1 MPDNGDKPHCDF
13 GKNRLVKG
21 SALIE
26 IRKLLTMADDNAL
39 PRAYRIGIDVGGTFT
54 KAVLIDHATKAVVGR
69 YSVLTTHA
77 HIRGV
82 AAGVV
87 EVFRNVLAQSGV
99 AAKEVVFLA
108 HSTTQATN
116 ALLEGDV
123 AKVGILGIAGQAA
136 AKLAE
141 PQVRIDPINLGPGR
155 VLPTTNQFLVAEQV
169 NDATITDAI
178 AALASDGAE
187 VLVASAAF
195 GVDNTASEERVRE
208 LGRAAGLLA
217 TCGHEITRLY
227 GLTTRTRT
235 AVINASI
242 LPKMNATAEMTEQSV
257 REAGITAPVMIM
269 RGDGGVMDIAE
280 MRHRPAMTMLS
291 GPAASVAGALMHL
304 KVSDGIYFEVGGTS
318 TNIGVIQ
325 NGRPT
330 VSYARVGGHETYVNS
345 LDVRVVGIAGGS
357 LIRAEPGRL
366 IDVGPRSAHIAG
378 LPYAAFADP
387 DAITE
392 PVVETF
398 EPRSGD
404 GADYIAARV
413 ADGTRYAL
421 TTTCAANVLG
431 LARPGMHAHGNTASA
446 RAAFEAFATF
456 LGVDLESAA
465 RQVLDCATDKVI
477 SVVDGLIKEYDLD
490 PDQCLLV
497 GEGGGAAALVPHVSG
512 RTGYAHEISKDAEV
526 ISSIGVALALV
537 RETIERII
545 PHPQPEDLQAVRSEA
560 IDAVVRLGADR
571 DAVEVT
577 VEIDTQTNRV
587 RATAIGAAEMNVRD
601 ETGAI
606 SETEARSIAAQSM
619 HVAAG
624 ALTLI
629 AQTNG
634 YRVYAE
640 DAAGAARIR
649 AVDWEGTLKV
659 QRRRAFARAARSG
672 DAAAT
677 ITALWREAD
686 LARED
691 GVRGTP
697 RIMLMHGRHL
707 VDLSGVETL
716 EQALALAGS
725 ETADLDPQE
734 ALALVGAPP
743 R

>member
-1 MPDNGDKPHCDF
+1 MH
-13 GKNRLVKG
+13 
-21 SALIE
+21 
-26 IRKLLTMADDNAL
+26 DDQAT

-77 HIRGV
+77 HERGV

-87 EVFRNVLAQSGV
+87 EVFRNVLSQSDV
-99 AAKEVVFLA
+99 AADEVVFLA

-123 AKVGILGIAGQAA
+123 AKVGVIGIAGAAA

-141 PQVRIDPINLGPGR
+141 PQVRIDPIVLGPGR
-155 VLPTTNQFLVAEQV
+155 VLPTTNQFLVAEEI
-169 NDATITDAI
+169 NDAAI
-178 AALASDGAE
+178 AGAIGALSAEGAE

-208 LGRAAGLLA
+208 LGRAKGLLA

-257 REAGITAPVMIM
+257 REAGIKAPLMIM

-304 KVSDGIYFEVGGTS
+304 KISDGIYFEVGGTS

-345 LDVRVVGIAGGS
+345 LDVRVVGTAGGS
-357 LIRAEPGRL
+357 LIRAEPGKL

-378 LPYAAFADP
+378 LPYAAFAETS
-387 DAITE
+387 AMSE
-392 PVVETF
+392 PVLETF
-398 EPRSGD
+398 EPRDGD
-404 GADYIAARV
+404 GNDYIAVRV

-431 LARPGMHAHGNTASA
+431 LAKPGMHAHGNAASA
-446 RAAFEAFATF
+446 RAAFAPLAAY
-456 LGVDLESAA
+456 LDVDIETAA

-477 SVVDGLIKEYDLD
+477 PVVDGLIKEYGLD

-497 GEGGGAAALVPHVSG
+497 GEGGGAAALVPHVSA
-512 RTGYAHEISKDAEV
+512 RTNYAHEISKDAEV

-545 PHPQPEDLQAVRSEA
+545 PHPQPEDLQALRDEA
-560 IDAVVRLGADR
+560 IEAVVRLGANR

-577 VEIDTQTNRV
+577 VEVDTQTNRV
-587 RATAIGAAEMNVRD
+587 RATAIGAAEMNVKD
-601 ETGAI
+601 ESGAI
-606 SETEARSIAAQSM
+606 SDAEARQIAAHAM
-619 HVAAG
+619 HVASG
-624 ALTLI
+624 SLSLS
-629 AQTNG
+629 AQTDG
-634 YRVYAE
+634 YRVYSE
-640 DAAGAARIR
+640 TPTGAARVR

-659 QRRRAFARAARSG
+659 QRRRAFVRETQASEAG
-672 DAAAT
+672 DA
-677 ITALWREAD
+677 ITALWQEAD
-686 LARED
+686 LAREA
-691 GVRGTP
+691 GVRGAP
-697 RIMLMHGRHL
+697 RILMMHGRHL

-716 EQALALAGS
+716 DQALALAAS
-725 ETADLDPQE
+725 EIAGLDGD
-734 ALALVGAPP
+734 AAIALVAAPP

>member
-1 MPDNGDKPHCDF
+1 MPDAP
-13 GKNRLVKG
+13 
-21 SALIE
+21 A
-26 IRKLLTMADDNAL
+26 T

-54 KAVLIDHATKAVVGR
+54 KAVLIDHASKAVVGR

-77 HIRGV
+77 HRRGV
-82 AAGVV
+82 AAGVI

-123 AKVGILGIAGQAA
+123 AKVGVLGIAGAAA

-141 PQVRIDPINLGPGR
+141 PQVRIDPIELGPGR
-155 VLPTTNQFLVAEQV
+155 SLPTANQFIVAEQV
-169 NDATITDAI
+169 NDSNISDAI
-178 AALASDGAE
+178 AALAGDGAE

-208 LGRAAGLLA
+208 LGRDAGLLA

-242 LPKMNATAEMTEQSV
+242 LPKMNATAEMTEHSV

-357 LIRAEPGRL
+357 LIRAEQGRL

-387 DAITE
+387 DAITD

-398 EPRSGD
+398 EPRAGD
-404 GADYIAARV
+404 GGDYIAIRV
-413 ADGTRYAL
+413 ADGSRYAL

-431 LARPGMHAHGNTASA
+431 LAKPGMHAHGNSDAA
-446 RAAFEAFATF
+446 RAALEPFAAW
-456 LGVDLESAA
+456 LGVDVESAA

-477 SVVDGLIKEYDLD
+477 PVVEALIKEYDLD

-497 GEGGGAAALVPHVSG
+497 GEGGGAAALVPHVAD
-512 RTGYAHEISKDAEV
+512 RTGFAHEISKDAEV

-545 PHPQPEDLQAVRSEA
+545 PHPQPEDLQAVRLEA

-571 DAVEVT
+571 DAVDVT
-577 VEIDTQTNRV
+577 VDIDTQTNRV
-587 RATAIGAAEMNVRD
+587 RATAIGAAEMNVKD
-601 ETGAI
+601 ASGAI

-619 HVAAG
+619 HLPAS
-624 ALTLI
+624 ALTLVT
-629 AQTNG
+629 QTSG

-640 DAAGAARIR
+640 DVAAAARIR

-659 QRRRAFARAARSG
+659 QRRRAFART
-672 DAAAT
+672 AT
-677 ITALWREAD
+677 VGQFSDSLTSLWRESD
-686 LARED
+686 TARLE

-697 RIMLMHGRHL
+697 RLMMMVARHL

-716 EQALALAGS
+716 EQALALATS
-725 ETADLDPQE
+725 EISDLDATEP
-734 ALALVGAPP
+734 LALIGAPP

>member
-1 MPDNGDKPHCDF
+1 MH
-13 GKNRLVKG
+13 
-21 SALIE
+21 
-26 IRKLLTMADDNAL
+26 DDQAT

-77 HIRGV
+77 HERGV

-87 EVFRNVLAQSGV
+87 EVFRNVLSQSDV
-99 AAKEVVFLA
+99 AADDVVFLA

-123 AKVGILGIAGQAA
+123 AKVGVIGIAGAAA

-141 PQVRIDPINLGPGR
+141 PQVRIDPIDLGPGR
-155 VLPTTNQFLVAEQV
+155 VLPTTNQFLVAEEI
-169 NDATITDAI
+169 NDAAI
-178 AALASDGAE
+178 AGAIGALSAEGAE

-208 LGRAAGLLA
+208 LGRAKGLLA

-257 REAGITAPVMIM
+257 REAGIKAPLMIM

-304 KVSDGIYFEVGGTS
+304 KISDGIYFEVGGTS

-357 LIRAEPGRL
+357 LIRAEPGKL

-378 LPYAAFADP
+378 LPYAAFAE
-387 DAITE
+387 TNTMSE
-392 PVVETF
+392 PVLETF
-398 EPRSGD
+398 EPRDGD
-404 GADYIAARV
+404 GDDYIAIRV

-431 LARPGMHAHGNTASA
+431 LAKPGMHAHGNTASA
-446 RAAFEAFATF
+446 RAAFAPFAAY
-456 LGVDLESAA
+456 LDVDIDAAA

-477 SVVDGLIKEYDLD
+477 PVVDGLIKEYGLD

-497 GEGGGAAALVPHVSG
+497 GEGGGAAALVPHVSA
-512 RTGYAHEISKDAEV
+512 RTNYAHEISKDAEV

-537 RETIERII
+537 RETIERIV
-545 PHPQPEDLQAVRSEA
+545 PHPQPEDLQALRDEA
-560 IDAVVRLGADR
+560 IEAVVRLGANR

-577 VEIDTQTNRV
+577 VEVDTQTNRM
-587 RATAIGAAEMNVRD
+587 RATAIGAAEMNVKD
-601 ETGAI
+601 ESGAI
-606 SETEARSIAAQSM
+606 SEAEARQIAAHSM
-619 HVAAG
+619 HVASSS
-624 ALTLI
+624 LSLS
-629 AQTNG
+629 AQTDG
-634 YRVYAE
+634 YRVYSE
-640 DAAGAARIR
+640 TPTGAARVR

-659 QRRRAFARAARSG
+659 QRRRAFVGKTQASEAK
-672 DAAAT
+672 DA
-677 ITALWREAD
+677 IIALWQEAD
-686 LARED
+686 LAREA
-691 GVRGTP
+691 GVRGAP
-697 RIMLMHGRHL
+697 RIMMMHGRHL

-716 EQALALAGS
+716 DQALALAAS
-725 ETADLDPQE
+725 EIAGLDGD
-734 ALALVGAPP
+734 AAIALVAAPP

>member
-1 MPDNGDKPHCDF
+1 MH
-13 GKNRLVKG
+13 
-21 SALIE
+21 
-26 IRKLLTMADDNAL
+26 DDQAT

-77 HIRGV
+77 HERGV

-87 EVFRNVLAQSGV
+87 EVFRNVLSQSDV
-99 AAKEVVFLA
+99 AADDVVFLA

-123 AKVGILGIAGQAA
+123 AKVGVIGIAGAAA

-141 PQVRIDPINLGPGR
+141 PQVRIDPIDLGPGR
-155 VLPTTNQFLVAEQV
+155 VLPTTNQFLVAEEI
-169 NDATITDAI
+169 NDTAI
-178 AALASDGAE
+178 AGAIGALSAEGAE
-187 VLVASAAF
+187 VLVASAAY

-208 LGRAAGLLA
+208 LGRAKGLLA

-257 REAGITAPVMIM
+257 REAGIKAPLMIM

-304 KVSDGIYFEVGGTS
+304 KISDGIYFEVGGTS

-357 LIRAEPGRL
+357 LIRAEPGKL

-378 LPYAAFADP
+378 LPYAAFAE
-387 DAITE
+387 TNTMSE
-392 PVVETF
+392 PVLETF
-398 EPRSGD
+398 EPRDGD
-404 GADYIAARV
+404 GDDYIAIRV

-431 LARPGMHAHGNTASA
+431 LAKPGMHAHGNTASA
-446 RAAFEAFATF
+446 RAAFAPFAAY
-456 LGVDLESAA
+456 LDVDIDAAA

-477 SVVDGLIKEYDLD
+477 PVVDGLIKEYGLD

-497 GEGGGAAALVPHVSG
+497 GEGGGAAALVPHVSA
-512 RTGYAHEISKDAEV
+512 RTNYAHEISKDAEV

-537 RETIERII
+537 RETIERIV
-545 PHPQPEDLQAVRSEA
+545 PHPQPEDLQALRDEA
-560 IDAVVRLGADR
+560 IEAVVRLGANR

-577 VEIDTQTNRV
+577 VEVDTQTNRM
-587 RATAIGAAEMNVRD
+587 RATAIGAAEMNVKD
-601 ETGAI
+601 ESGAI
-606 SETEARSIAAQSM
+606 SEAEARQIAAHSM
-619 HVAAG
+619 HVASSS
-624 ALTLI
+624 LSLS
-629 AQTNG
+629 AQTDG
-634 YRVYAE
+634 YRVYSE
-640 DAAGAARIR
+640 TPTGAARVR

-659 QRRRAFARAARSG
+659 QRRRAFVGKTQASEAK
-672 DAAAT
+672 DA
-677 ITALWREAD
+677 IIALWQEAD
-686 LARED
+686 LAREA
-691 GVRGTP
+691 GVRGAP
-697 RIMLMHGRHL
+697 RIMMMHGRHL

-716 EQALALAGS
+716 DQALALAAS
-725 ETADLDPQE
+725 EIAGLDGD
-734 ALALVGAPP
+734 AAIALVAAPP

>member
-1 MPDNGDKPHCDF
+1 MTD
-13 GKNRLVKG
+13 
-21 SALIE
+21 E
-26 IRKLLTMADDNAL
+26 TT

-54 KAVLIDHATKAVVGR
+54 KAVLVDHATKVVVGR

-77 HIRGV
+77 HERGV

-87 EVFRNVLAQSGV
+87 EVFRNVLTQSGV
-99 AAKEVVFLA
+99 SAKEVVFLA

-123 AKVGILGIAGQAA
+123 ATVGILGIAGQAA
-136 AKLAE
+136 AKLARD
-141 PQVRIDPINLGPGR
+141 QVRIDAIDLGPGR
-155 VLPTTNQFLVAEQV
+155 VLATTNQFLTAEDV
-169 NDATITDAI
+169 DDSALDAAI
-178 AALASDGAE
+178 QALKEDGAE

-195 GVDNTASEERVRE
+195 GVDNTASEERARE
-208 LGRAAGLLA
+208 LARARGLLA

-242 LPKMNATAEMTEQSV
+242 LPKMNATAEMTERSV
-257 REAGITAPVMIM
+257 REAGIEAPVMIM

-304 KVSDGIYFEVGGTS
+304 RVSDGIYFEVGGTS

-357 LIRAEPGRL
+357 LIRAAPGRL
-366 IDVGPRSAHIAG
+366 VDVGPRSAHIAG

-387 DAITE
+387 AAIAD

-398 EPRSGD
+398 EPRPGD
-404 GADYIAARV
+404 GADYIAVRV

-431 LARPGMHAHGNTASA
+431 LARPGMHAHGNPAAA
-446 RAAFEAFATF
+446 RAAFAALADF
-456 LGVDLESAA
+456 LAVDVETAA

-477 SVVDGLIKEYDLD
+477 PVVDGLIREYGLD

-497 GEGGGAAALVPHVSG
+497 GEGGGAAALVPHVSQ
-512 RTGYAHEISKDAEV
+512 RTAYAHEISKDAEV

-537 RETIERII
+537 RETIERVI
-545 PHPQPEDLQAVRSEA
+545 PHPQPEDLQAMRREA

-571 DAVEVT
+571 DAVEVAI
-577 VEIDTQTNRV
+577 EIDTQTTRV
-587 RATAIGAAEMNVRD
+587 RATAIGAAEMNVKD
-601 ETGAI
+601 ASGAI
-606 SETEARSIAAQSM
+606 SEAEARSIAARAM
-619 HVAAG
+619 HVPPA
-624 ALTLI
+624 ALTL
-629 AQTNG
+629 AGDTGG
-634 YRVYAE
+634 YRVYVE
-640 DAAGAARIR
+640 DASGAARVR
-649 AVDWEGTLKV
+649 AIDWQGMVKV
-659 QRRRAFARAARSG
+659 QRRRAFARATRVD
-672 DAAAT
+672 DAAAA
-677 ITALWREAD
+677 ITALWHEAD
-686 LARED
+686 LAREA
-691 GVRGTP
+691 GIRGTP
-697 RIMLMHGRHL
+697 RIMLMHSRHL

-716 EQALALAGS
+716 EQALALAASEVGNLDGS
-725 ETADLDPQE
+725 DPV
-734 ALALVGAPP
+734 ALVGAPP